1 MKQLKD
7 LLEQKDETIARIRE
21 KMLDDN
27 DDEEK
32 TTGYFQ
38 YPPLFCVYISY
49 PIDYV

>member
-7 LLEQKDETIARIRE
+7 LLEQRDQTIELIRE
-21 KMLDDN
+21 KMLNDD

-38 YPPLFCVYISY
+38 DFLLYSLVF
-49 PIDYV
+49 

>member
-7 LLEQKDETIARIRE
+7 LLEQRDETIALIRE

-38 YPPLFCVYISY
+38 YPFCFFLYFFLL
-49 PIDYV
+49 DYV

>member
-7 LLEQKDETIARIRE
+7 LLEQRDQTIALIRE
-21 KMLDDN
+21 KMLNDD

-38 YPPLFCVYISY
+38 DFLFFFCIF
-49 PIDYV
+49 